1 MRTVTLGE
9 VMDFQNGRAFKSTEW
24 REAGLPIIRIQ
35 NLNNRNSSYNYFDGT
50 FDERILIEE
59 GDLLFSWSGTV
70 GTSFGPH
77 IWAGPRSLLN
87 QHIFKVGLNPSIEKK
102 YAFYALLSITTR
114 IEDNVNGSVGLTHIT
129 KAKLINFEIP
139 LPPLNK
145 QQEIVKILDSAF
157 SEIEY
162 VEEKLNQSFE
172 KSNELLQSLF
182 SEAFHVPKNDSQSAT
197 GTAQCEV
204 FPNNHLKPVRLKDL
218 CNTISGLWMGK
229 KAPFEKAI
237 VIRNTNFTKDCK
249 LDLSDVA
256 VLDVESRQLQTRRLL
271 PGDLIVEK
279 SGGGPKQAVG
289 RVVLFDEKDGVF
301 SLSNFTSAL
310 RINNPEV
317 VLPQYLQ
324 HFLYFQYAS
333 GVTEAMQSHSTGIR
347 NLNIHQFLDICVPL
361 PSIEIQ
367 KNVIARLDSAF
378 NEIKLMHRNVDLKRE
393 QSYELRQ
400 SILSSLFSYESKM
413 A

>member
-35 NLNNRNSSYNYFDGT
+35 NLNNRNSSYNCFDGI
-50 FDERILIEE
+50 FDERILIVE

-129 KAKLINFEIP
+129 KAKLNNFEIP

-145 QQEIVKILDSAF
+145 QQEIVKILDSVF

-162 VEEKLNQSFE
+162 VGEKLNQSFE
-172 KSNELLQSLF
+172 KSHELLQSLF
-182 SEAFHVPKNDSQSAT
+182 NEAFHVPKNDSQSAT
-197 GTAQCEV
+197 DTAQSEV
-204 FPNNHLKPVRLKDL
+204 FPKNHLKLVRLKDL
-218 CNTISGLWMGK
+218 CNTISGLWTGK

-289 RVVLFDEKDGVF
+289 RVVLFDETDGVF

-378 NEIKLMHRNVDLKRE
+378 NEIKLMHRNIDLKRE

-400 SILSSLFSYESKM
+400 SILSSLFSYESK
-413 A
+413 AA

>member
-24 REAGLPIIRIQ
+24 REVGLPIIRIQ

-50 FDERILIEE
+50 FDERILIVE

-162 VEEKLNQSFE
+162 VGEKLNQSFE
-172 KSNELLQSLF
+172 KSHELLQSLF
-182 SEAFHVPKNDSQSAT
+182 NEAFHVPKNVSQSAT
-197 GTAQCEV
+197 GTAQSEV
-204 FPNNHLKPVRLKDL
+204 FAKNHLKLVRLKDL
-218 CNTISGLWMGK
+218 CNTISGLWTGK

-289 RVVLFDEKDGVF
+289 RVVLFDETDGVF

-378 NEIKLMHRNVDLKRE
+378 NEIKLMHRNIDLKRE

-400 SILSSLFSYESKM
+400 SILSSLFSYESK
-413 A
+413 AA